1 MNQIRS
7 QKVAPPRWIEAIVKW
22 LMPRSAAARLEDLK
36 DYNLPALELAWK
48 AAGTI
53 SASNL
58 TWTRRAFNLERVLA
72 EASVLSIPFWGTPL
86 LPAVA
91 VVTPAVGVLRLRAL
105 SSIPE
110 KAHPPRPRPMRW
122 YRRRPSWPRSF
133 CSGSGH
139 HR

>member
-22 LMPRSAAARLEDLK
+22 LMPRSAAARLEDLN

-53 SASNL
+53 SASNV

-72 EASVLSIPFWGTPL
+72 VASVLSIPFWGTPL
-86 LPAVA
+86 LPPVA
-91 VVTPAVGVLRLRAL
+91 VVAPAVGALGPRAACTYLRDRTA
-105 SSIPE
+105 PD
-110 KAHPPRPRPMRW
+110 
-122 YRRRPSWPRSF
+122 
-133 CSGSGH
+133 
-139 HR
+139 

>member
-58 TWTRRAFNLERVLA
+58 TWTRRAFNFERVLA
-72 EASVLSIPFWGTPL
+72 EA
-86 LPAVA
+86 
-91 VVTPAVGVLRLRAL
+91 VT
-105 SSIPE
+105 
-110 KAHPPRPRPMRW
+110 
-122 YRRRPSWPRSF
+122 
-133 CSGSGH
+133 
-139 HR
+139 